1 MKTLRFSPVCFHNPA
16 VADTWLYPLADLRRV
31 KAGKSLSL
39 FATDFSDCIREQPG
53 RPTDMEALANV
64 SAKFCPQAS
73 GVAAAKATTTPSY
86 DRVST
91 PL

>member
-39 FATDFSDCIREQPG
+39 FATDFFGLDPG
-53 RPTDMEALANV
+53 TAGKTDRYG
-64 SAKFCPQAS
+64 
-73 GVAAAKATTTPSY
+73 GVGKCECEVLPSSKRGCRSQSH
-86 DRVST
+86 DNPFV
-91 PL
+91 